1 MQWGTNIFMEFGLEW
16 IGDKGAGQIG
26 KVTSL
31 GGSVQLTRFSEHL
44 SPISNPLPLKDR
56 FAFAGG
62 DGLQS
67 RFDTPN
73 FKQAEEKRSTYQ
85 FASGGRINSSRTNG
99 GNVPYSFDSSL
110 MEHLFHGELKQKWW
124 GLKAVGYHHE
134 SMMGGGEIVRITH
147 APNSERVYRAKVKV
161 DGET

>member
-1 MQWGTNIFMEFGLEW
+1 MQWGTNIFMEFGLGW

-62 DGLQS
+62 DGLRS
-67 RFDTPN
+67 RFDTPD
-73 FKQAEEKRSTYQ
+73 FKQAEEKLSTYQ
-85 FASGGRINSSRTNG
+85 FNLLVVEELIVAELMVAMFRIVLIHHLWSTFFT
-99 GNVPYSFDSSL
+99 GN
-110 MEHLFHGELKQKWW
+110 
-124 GLKAVGYHHE
+124 
-134 SMMGGGEIVRITH
+134 
-147 APNSERVYRAKVKV
+147 
-161 DGET
+161 